1 MKTLIKLHT
10 YVRAKGS
17 NPTQII
23 LPLAIVLIVRTFDV
37 LGVQGLYAIN
47 YLRHNM
53 LNILQIRQ
61 DAKIESLLYVLLRSR
76 IIHYWHSGLNALE
89 KETKKTIIIWAYLLG
104 IAYTYFTKFT
114 KRILNYQ
121 RNKQYNRGKFTF
133 TLHRAK
139 NTLLQNIKYFLIPP
153 KLAILMEKWVWEFSN
168 ADIQI

>member
-61 DAKIESLLYVLLRSR
+61 DAKIESVLRAPEIKNHSLLTFWAKRVRKRDQKNNHNL
-76 IIHYWHSGLNALE
+76 GLS
-89 KETKKTIIIWAYLLG
+89 T
-104 IAYTYFTKFT
+104 
-114 KRILNYQ
+114 RHC
-121 RNKQYNRGKFTF
+121 
-133 TLHRAK
+133 LH
-139 NTLLQNIKYFLIPP
+139 IFH
-153 KLAILMEKWVWEFSN
+153 
-168 ADIQI
+168 